1 MQRNLEENRL
11 QATTDLAQAVRDS
24 EVIFICV
31 GTPPTESGEPDLKY
45 VDAVAAEIG
54 RALNGYKIVVNKS
67 TVPVGTGDRVRR
79 IIEQHRTEPHEFDV
93 VSNPEFLR
101 EGSAIHDTLNPDR
114 IVIGADNPRA
124 AMKIVEL
131 YAPLERPMLITNLAT
146 AEIIKYA
153 SNAFL
158 ALKISYINAI
168 ADLCERTGA
177 DVVQVA
183 KAMGYD
189 QRIGHAFLQAGLG
202 FGGSCFPKDVQA
214 FAHTVQR
221 YQLDSTL
228 KMRALC
234 GRFRRSAP
242 SRRDCPAQP
251 RTAQEPAA
259 AGLCI
264 AAAGGQRRRAVGERS
279 RTADRCACAPA
290 IAKPLPHGRQRAR
303 QRNHRAVLD
312 KDARKPLQQG
322 RHLRRADG
330 DHARHPPLPQ
340 RVEQVRGF
348 WGEALVDALRGEG
361 CSCDGG
367 GLCPIGVGGTGIAG
381 STEDHHS
388 GEGAACEFALAL
400 DEAGFACAGVGVVL
414 EDLSERVLDVR
425 CEVGCVVHSAWSVP
439 CSGVF

>member
-1 MQRNLEENRL
+1 
-11 QATTDLAQAVRDS
+11 
-24 EVIFICV
+24 
-31 GTPPTESGEPDLKY
+31 

-79 IIEQHRTEPHEFDV
+79 IIEQHRVEPHEFDV

-101 EGSAIHDTLNPDR
+101 EGSAVHDTLHPDR

-124 AMKIVEL
+124 AMRIVEL

-153 SNAFL
+153 SNTFL

-221 YQLDSTL
+221 YELDPTL
-228 KMRALC
+228 FQTVLDINNSRAP
-234 GRFRRSAP
+234 RFVAQIQNRLGDLTGQGHRAAGAGVQAQHRRH
-242 SRRDCPAQP
+242 SRGALAGDYP
-251 RTAQEPAA
+251 PAA
-259 AGLCI
+259 AGWRDRQGI
-264 AAAGGQRRRAVGERS
+264 RPRRHAARAAHLPRS
-279 RTADRCACAPA
+279 
-290 IAKPLPHGRQRAR
+290 PL
-303 QRNHRAVLD
+303 
-312 KDARKPLQQG
+312 
-322 RHLRRADG
+322 
-330 DHARHPPLPQ
+330 LPQ
-340 RVEQVRGF
+340 R
-348 WGEALVDALRGEG
+348 LRGRR
-361 CSCDGG
+361 
-367 GLCPIGVGGTGIAG
+367 
-381 STEDHHS
+381 
-388 GEGAACEFALAL
+388 
-400 DEAGFACAGVGVVL
+400 
-414 EDLSERVLDVR
+414 ER
-425 CEVGCVVHSAWSVP
+425 
-439 CSGVF
+439 